1 MLIHC
6 TMDELL
12 AIRDGEGSQA
22 ASRHLDECDE
32 CSHELNLL
40 HQRVAALKTMPTLN
54 APRDRWSVVRDEVL
68 AGRAKKRRQ
77 FVGWLG
83 AAAAASVM
91 LTLGV
96 GQLVVSAAR
105 EPDPLAELVN
115 EAQSLEQALRVFR
128 PESRVMSGRVATAV
142 AALEDRLFALEVR
155 LGRAQQ
161 RRASR
166 EQVIRLWEERV
177 GLMGALVEVRRAP
190 VTYVGF

>member
-32 CSHELNLL
+32 CSHELKLL

-155 LGRAQQ
+155 FGRAQQ

-166 EQVIRLWEERV
+166 EQFIRLWEERV

>member
-12 AIRDGEGSQA
+12 AIRDGERSQA

-155 LGRAQQ
+155 FGRAQQ

-166 EQVIRLWEERV
+166 EQFIRLWEERV

>member
-32 CSHELNLL
+32 CSHELDLL

-68 AGRAKKRRQ
+68 AGRAKQRRQ
-77 FVGWLG
+77 LVGWLG

-96 GQLVVSAAR
+96 GQLVVPAAR
-105 EPDPLAELVN
+105 APDPLAELVN
-115 EAQSLEQALRVFR
+115 EAQSLEQALRVLR
-128 PESRVMSGRVATAV
+128 PESRVMNGRVATAV

-155 LGRAQQ
+155 FGRAQQ

-166 EQVIRLWEERV
+166 EQFIRLWEERV
-177 GLMGALVEVRRAP
+177 GLIGALVEVHRAP

>member
-32 CSHELNLL
+32 CSYELNLL

>member
-32 CSHELNLL
+32 CRDELDLL
-40 HQRVAALKTMPTLN
+40 HQRVAALKTMPILS

-77 FVGWLG
+77 LVGGL
-83 AAAAASVM
+83 AAATAASVM
-91 LTLGV
+91 LTLVV
-96 GQLVVSAAR
+96 GQLVVPAAR
-105 EPDPLAELVN
+105 EPDPLAELVT
-115 EAQSLEQALRVFR
+115 EAQSLEQALRVLR
-128 PESRVMSGRVATAV
+128 PESRVMNGRVATAV
-142 AALEDRLFALEVR
+142 AALEDRLFALDVR
-155 LGRAQQ
+155 FGRAQQ

-166 EQVIRLWEERV
+166 EQFIRLWEERV

>member
-22 ASRHLDECDE
+22 ASRHLDECDD

-54 APRDRWSVVRDEVL
+54 PPRDRWSVVRDEVL

>member
-22 ASRHLDECDE
+22 ASRHLDECDA
-32 CSHELNLL
+32 CSHELDLL
-40 HQRVAALKTMPTLN
+40 HQRVATLKTMPTMS

-77 FVGWLG
+77 LVAWLG
-83 AAAAASVM
+83 AAAPPSVM

-96 GQLVVSAAR
+96 GQLVVPAAR

-128 PESRVMSGRVATAV
+128 PESRVMNGRVATAV

-155 LGRAQQ
+155 FGRAQQ

-166 EQVIRLWEERV
+166 EQFIRLWEERV
-177 GLMGALVEVRRAP
+177 GLIGALVEVHRAP

>member
-54 APRDRWSVVRDEVL
+54 PPRDRWSVVRDEVL

-96 GQLVVSAAR
+96 GQLVVPAAR

>member
-32 CSHELNLL
+32 CSHELDLL

-96 GQLVVSAAR
+96 GQLVVPAAR

-155 LGRAQQ
+155 FGRAQQ

>member
-32 CSHELNLL
+32 CSHELDLL

-96 GQLVVSAAR
+96 GQLVVPAAR

-155 LGRAQQ
+155 FGRAQQ

-166 EQVIRLWEERV
+166 EQFIRLWEERV

>member
-12 AIRDGEGSQA
+12 AVRDGEGSQA

-32 CSHELNLL
+32 CRHELELL
-40 HQRVAALKTMPTLN
+40 HQRVAALKTMPTLS
-54 APRDRWSVVRDEVL
+54 APRDRWSVVREEVL

-77 FVGWLG
+77 LVGWLG
-83 AAAAASVM
+83 AAAGASVM

-96 GQLVVSAAR
+96 GQLVVPAAR
-105 EPDPLAELVN
+105 EPDPLAGLVN
-115 EAQSLEQALRVFR
+115 EAQSLEQALRVLR
-128 PESRVMSGRVATAV
+128 PESRVMNGRVATAV

-155 LGRAQQ
+155 FGRAQQ

-166 EQVIRLWEERV
+166 EQFIRLWEERV
-177 GLMGALVEVRRAP
+177 GLMGALVEVHRAP

>member
-22 ASRHLDECDE
+22 ASRHLDECHE
-32 CSHELNLL
+32 CSHELDLL
-40 HQRVAALKTMPTLN
+40 HQRVAALKAMPTLS

-77 FVGWLG
+77 LVGWLG

-96 GQLVVSAAR
+96 GQLVVPAAQ

-115 EAQSLEQALRVFR
+115 EAQSLEQALRVLR
-128 PESRVMSGRVATAV
+128 PESRVMNGRVATAV

-155 LGRAQQ
+155 FGRAQQ

-166 EQVIRLWEERV
+166 EQFIRLWEERV
-177 GLMGALVEVRRAP
+177 GLMGALVEVHRTP

>member
-22 ASRHLDECDE
+22 ASRHLDECDD

-54 APRDRWSVVRDEVL
+54 PPRDRWSVVRDEVL

-155 LGRAQQ
+155 FGRAQQ

-166 EQVIRLWEERV
+166 EQFIRLWEERV

>member
-54 APRDRWSVVRDEVL
+54 PPRDRWSVVRDEVL

-155 LGRAQQ
+155 FGRAQQ

>member
-12 AIRDGEGSQA
+12 AIRDGEGSQG

-32 CSHELNLL
+32 CSHELDLL
-40 HQRVAALKTMPTLN
+40 HQRVAALKAMPILS

-77 FVGWLG
+77 VVGWLG

-96 GQLVVSAAR
+96 GQLVVPAAV
-105 EPDPLAELVN
+105 EPDPLVQLVN
-115 EAQSLEQALRVFR
+115 EAQSLEQALRVLR
-128 PESRVMSGRVATAV
+128 PESRVMNGRVATAV

-155 LGRAQQ
+155 FGRAQQ

-166 EQVIRLWEERV
+166 EQFIRLWEERV
-177 GLMGALVEVRRAP
+177 GLIGALVEVHRAP

>member
-54 APRDRWSVVRDEVL
+54 PPRDRWSVVRDEVL

-155 LGRAQQ
+155 FGRAQQ

-166 EQVIRLWEERV
+166 EQFIRLWEERV

>member
-32 CSHELNLL
+32 CSHELDLL
-40 HQRVAALKTMPTLN
+40 HQRVAALKAMPTLS

-77 FVGWLG
+77 LVGWLG

-96 GQLVVSAAR
+96 GQLVVPAAV
-105 EPDPLAELVN
+105 EPDPLVQLVN
-115 EAQSLEQALRVFR
+115 EAQSLEQALRVLR
-128 PESRVMSGRVATAV
+128 PELRVMNGRVATAV
-142 AALEDRLFALEVR
+142 AALEDRLFALDVR
-155 LGRAQQ
+155 FGRVRQ

-166 EQVIRLWEERV
+166 EQLIRLWEERV
-177 GLMGALVEVRRAP
+177 GLMGALVEVHRAP
-190 VTYVGF
+190 VKYVGF

>member
-54 APRDRWSVVRDEVL
+54 PPRDRWSVVRDEVL